1 MTDVEVAYVDVD
13 ADGER
18 GPGSAVV
25 RVGEDAGWAFAITYE
40 KPLPDPH
47 LRLTPAD
54 LRKEYERATDPEW
67 WQRHTRPL
75 PARAQWSPRA

>member
-1 MTDVEVAYVDVD
+1 MSVEDRGDAAFGDGDAEELALRMGASPRTRAEPMTDVEVAYVDVD

-40 KPLPDPH
+40 KPRP
-47 LRLTPAD
+47 T
-54 LRKEYERATDPEW
+54 
-67 WQRHTRPL
+67 HTC
-75 PARAQWSPRA
+75 A

>member
-40 KPLPDPH
+40 KPPPDPH
-47 LRLTPAD
+47 LRLIPAD
-54 LRKEYERATDPEW
+54 LRK
-67 WQRHTRPL
+67 
-75 PARAQWSPRA
+75 